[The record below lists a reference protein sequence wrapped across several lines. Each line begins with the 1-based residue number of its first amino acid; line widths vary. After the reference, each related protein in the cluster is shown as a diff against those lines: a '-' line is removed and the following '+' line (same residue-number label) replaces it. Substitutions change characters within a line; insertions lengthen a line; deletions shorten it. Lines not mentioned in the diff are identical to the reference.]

1 MKRKVKARCGGG
13 QQAGRR
19 GAFTLVELLVA
30 ISIIVVLA
38 SLTMVAMRGA
48 QQDVLESKTRSTIAK
63 IHEVLASKWEGYL
76 SRPLPLKLPTV
87 AFQADPAT
95 GQRALSG
102 REMARLR
109 LSAIRDLM
117 RMEMPDRLSDLS
129 SPPTPLRARLFE
141 GMANQTFFDITVPLP
156 ATLRRL
162 QEMVAAGTWSAT
174 NLNAELL
181 YVLVANTSYQN
192 SSALELFRPSEIG
205 DTDSDNMLEFI
216 DAWGKPIQWIR
227 WPAGLDGGASPFDLD
242 DPFVSN
248 AAGGETSKD
257 PLDPL
262 SADLYYDPAFL
273 PKVPVVNDP
282 SKDLPVRPGAGLFPL
297 VYSLGPDGFSGVREE
312 FDPNSSGVRL
322 PPGSASPEWPLGGIT
337 LPPGYLVPGGPRFY
351 YPDPYH
357 PRHLPVIDGHR
368 LGSVLVPAEAAD
380 NITNFDQFGESL

>member
-1 MKRKVKARCGGG
+1 MKRKVITRCGGG
-13 QQAGRR
+13 LKAGRR

-30 ISIIVVLA
+30 ISIIVILA

-87 AFQADPAT
+87 AFQADPTT
-95 GQRALSG
+95 GQRALSA

-117 RMEMPDRLSDLS
+117 RMEMPDRVTDLRR
-129 SPPTPLRARLFE
+129 PTPLVAKLFE
-141 GMANQTFFDITVPLP
+141 GSPTSPAINFSITVPIP

-162 QEMVAAGTWSAT
+162 NEIAT
-174 NLNAELL
+174 PTLTANNFNAELL
-181 YVLVANTSYQN
+181 YFLVANTSYQN

-248 AAGGETSKD
+248 VVGSETSKD

-262 SADLYYDPAFL
+262 SADLYFDPDFQ
-273 PKVPVVNDP
+273 PKNG
-282 SKDLPVRPGAGLFPL
+282 LTRPGAGLFPL
-297 VYSLGPDGFSGVREE
+297 VYSLGPDGVSGIQETLADLGPQPQSP
-312 FDPNSSGVRL
+312 FGPL
-322 PPGSASPEWPLGGIT
+322 ASPRWDGIFTIPPRYMPNDWNPLD
-337 LPPGYLVPGGPRFY
+337 RNNFY

-357 PRHLPVIDGHR
+357 PRFGPVSDR
-368 LGSVLVPAEAAD
+368 LGALIYPAEAAD

>member
-117 RMEMPDRLSDLS
+117 RMEMPDRVTDLRR
-129 SPPTPLRARLFE
+129 PTPLVAKLFE
-141 GMANQTFFDITVPLP
+141 GNPTSPAINFSITVPIP

-162 QEMVAAGTWSAT
+162 NEIAT
-174 NLNAELL
+174 PTLTANNFNAELL
-181 YVLVANTSYQN
+181 YFLVANTSYQN
-192 SSALELFRPSEIG
+192 SSALEVFRPSEIG

-262 SADLYYDPAFL
+262 SADLYFDPDFQ
-273 PKVPVVNDP
+273 PKNA
-282 SKDLPVRPGAGLFPL
+282 LTRPGAGLFPL
-297 VYSLGPDGFSGVREE
+297 IYSLGPDGASGIQEALADLGLQPQSPVG
-312 FDPNSSGVRL
+312 PL
-322 PPGSASPEWPLGGIT
+322 ASPRWDNIFTIPPRYMPNDWNPLNQNT
-337 LPPGYLVPGGPRFY
+337 FY

-357 PRHLPVIDGHR
+357 PRFGPASDR
-368 LGSVLVPAEAAD
+368 LGSVLFPAEAAD
-380 NITNFDQFGESL
+380 NIINFDQYGESL

>member
-1 MKRKVKARCGGG
+1 MKREVIARCGGG
-13 QQAGRR
+13 RKAGRR

-30 ISIIVVLA
+30 ISIIVILA

-76 SRPLPLKLPTV
+76 SRPLPLKLPNP
-87 AFQADPAT
+87 AFQADPTT

-129 SPPTPLRARLFE
+129 PPTPLRARLFE
-141 GMANQTFFDITVPLP
+141 GTANQTFFDITVPLP

-227 WPAGLDGGASPFDLD
+227 WPAGLDRGASPFDLD

-262 SADLYYDPAFL
+262 HADLYFDPAFL
-273 PKVPVVNDP
+273 PKVAGVPADP
-282 SKDLPVRPGAGLFPL
+282 PVRPGAGLFPL

-312 FDPNSSGVRL
+312 FL
-322 PPGSASPEWPLGGIT
+322 PSVALAGTASPQWPRPGMT
-337 LPPGYLVPGGPRFY
+337 LPTGYSFNNNPFF

-357 PRHLPVIDGHR
+357 PRERPLSELQR
-368 LGSVLVPAEAAD
+368 LGSVLLPSEAAD

>member
-1 MKRKVKARCGGG
+1 MKRKVITRCGGG
-13 QQAGRR
+13 LKAGRR

-30 ISIIVVLA
+30 ISIIVILA

-48 QQDVLESKTRSTIAK
+48 QQDVLESKTRSTIAN

-87 AFQADPAT
+87 AFQADPTT
-95 GQRALSG
+95 GQRALSA

-117 RMEMPDRLSDLS
+117 RMEMPDRVTDLRG
-129 SPPTPLRARLFE
+129 PTPLVARIFE
-141 GMANQTFFDITVPLP
+141 GTANMTSFPISVAAP
-156 ATLRRL
+156 ATLRRIN
-162 QEMVAAGTWSAT
+162 EIITPSIAST

-181 YVLVANTSYQN
+181 YFLVSSTSYQN

-227 WPAGLDGGASPFDLD
+227 WPAGLEGGASPFDLD

-248 AAGGETSKD
+248 VVGSETSKD

-262 SADLYYDPAFL
+262 SSDLYFDRDFQ
-273 PKVPVVNDP
+273 PKNV
-282 SKDLPVRPGAGLFPL
+282 LLRPGAGLFPL
-297 VYSLGPDGFSGVREE
+297 VYSLGPDGLSGVREE
-312 FDPNSSGVRL
+312 FGAAFSMPT
-322 PPGSASPEWPLGGIT
+322 GSASPPWPRAGMT
-337 LPPGYLVPGGPRFY
+337 LPPGYPNSIY

-357 PRHLPVIDGHR
+357 PREQPLAQRLGAVIDPSSG
-368 LGSVLVPAEAAD
+368 AD